1 MTTLEIMLIVALVFV
16 SGMLINKYRS
26 KPVGQLGSLKVS
38 GESTWFDKA
47 QPLWL
52 PPGTVRAIV
61 VLGLTYAI
69 IVILFKSIIMQ
80 QEIPSTVAQYIREL
94 TPALVLII
102 KGYIDT
108 RTEQQSKIGGTQ

>member
-1 MTTLEIMLIVALVFV
+1 MTTLEIMLIVALVFIT
-16 SGMLINKYRS
+16 GMFIRQYRS
-26 KPVGQLGSLKVS
+26 KATTGQLGSLKPLV
-38 GESTWFDKA
+38 ESKWFDKA

-69 IVILFKSIIMQ
+69 IVILFKSILMQ

-108 RTEQQSKIGGTQ
+108 RSEQQSPK